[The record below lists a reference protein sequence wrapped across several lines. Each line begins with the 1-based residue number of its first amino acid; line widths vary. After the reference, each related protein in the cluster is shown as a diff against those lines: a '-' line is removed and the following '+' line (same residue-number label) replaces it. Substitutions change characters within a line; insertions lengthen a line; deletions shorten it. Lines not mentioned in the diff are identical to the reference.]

1 MCTLVV
7 LLSSESSKKKANE
20 TPQTLLHSST
30 PYISG
35 THLRYMLSAIGPQQ
49 MNNKTIESPLDI
61 AAIPKIISLLI
72 AVIIRERSTRKKR
85 K

>member
-1 MCTLVV
+1 
-7 LLSSESSKKKANE
+7 
-20 TPQTLLHSST
+20 
-30 PYISG
+30 
-35 THLRYMLSAIGPQQ
+35 MLSAIGPQQ